1 MSASWSVDYLVHD
14 GALAT
19 FGSFGFAHSSI
30 SICSIRF
37 LDFQLARTLHQ
48 RMFAAPSYQPT
59 RFFYF
64 TSCRTSFTSHSTLR
78 TDIIFFAIFRVACNM
93 HQRFTLHAVRVLF
106 CCLRTSFS
114 RLSELSD
121 RMIGERSQHAPTQ
134 TYCRSSSWFI
144 SDGPGFGPASA
155 FHGT

>member
-1 MSASWSVDYLVHD
+1 MGNVCSSFIPAY
-14 GALAT
+14 T
-19 FGSFGFAHSSI
+19 F
-30 SICSIRF
+30 F
-37 LDFQLARTLHQ
+37 LLHL
-48 RMFAAPSYQPT
+48 MPYE
-59 RFFYF
+59 FYF
-64 TSCRTSFTSHSTLR
+64 ALSLR